1 MIKYLGH
8 EFKNHAEF
16 ETWNKEQKIEEY
28 KSFFKL
34 FNADPSMEC
43 NKLLCEMADFLV
55 SRFGLTY
62 SDIEDI
68 EMSVF

>member
-8 EFKNHAEF
+8 EFKNHEEF
-16 ETWNKEQKIEEY
+16 EEWNKAQKIEEY
-28 KSFFKL
+28 KSFFKV
-34 FNADPSMEC
+34 FTADPSMEC

-68 EMSVF
+68 ELSVF